1 MTRVK
6 ICGITREED
15 AQLAVQLGATA
26 IGLVLWPGSPRYLG
40 AQRARAIVETLP
52 AHVTA
57 VGVFVNQP
65 IDEVQRAA
73 EVAALGAVQLHGE
86 ESLEYA
92 QALLQ
97 PVIKAVPVTS
107 GFDTATLGA
116 WPPEITLLLDA
127 HDPVRRGGTGRTID
141 WTLAARAAAQRP
153 VLLSGGLTPGN
164 VQNAIT
170 QVRPYGIDLSSG
182 VECKPGIKDPGRL
195 RALFD
200 ALTSIQHA

>member
-15 AQLAVQLGATA
+15 AQLAVQLGARA

-65 IDEVQRAA
+65 LDEVRRAA
-73 EVAALGAVQLHGE
+73 EIAALGAVQLHGE
-86 ESLEYA
+86 ESLEFA
-92 QALLQ
+92 HALLH
-97 PVIKAVPVTS
+97 PVVKAVPVTS
-107 GFDTATLGA
+107 DFDATALGA
-116 WPPEITLLLDA
+116 WPPEITVLLDA
-127 HDPVRRGGTGRTID
+127 PDPVRRGGTGTTID
-141 WTLAARAAAQRP
+141 WSLAARAAALRP
-153 VLLSGGLTPGN
+153 VLLSGGLTPDN
-164 VQNAIT
+164 VAGAIS

-182 VECKPGIKDPGRL
+182 VERAPGIKDPERL

-200 ALTSIQHA
+200 AVTSTQHA

>member
-15 AQLAVQLGATA
+15 AQLAVQLGASA

-65 IDEVQRAA
+65 LDDVRRAA
-73 EVAALGAVQLHGE
+73 EIAALGAVQLHGE

-97 PVIKAVPVTS
+97 PVVKAVPVTS
-107 GFDTATLGA
+107 GFDAATLGA
-116 WPPEITLLLDA
+116 WPPEITVLLDA
-127 HDPVRRGGTGRTID
+127 HDPVRRGGTGTTID
-141 WTLAARAAAQRP
+141 WTVAARAAARRP
-153 VLLSGGLTPGN
+153 VLLSGGLTPEN
-164 VQNAIT
+164 VRDAIS
-170 QVRPYGIDLSSG
+170 QVRPFGIDLSSG
-182 VECKPGIKDPGRL
+182 VERAPGIKDPERL

-200 ALTSIQHA
+200 ALTSTQHA

>member
-15 AQLAVQLGATA
+15 AQLAVQLGARA
-26 IGLVLWPGSPRYLG
+26 IGLVLWPGSPRCLG

-65 IDEVQRAA
+65 LDEVRRAA

-92 QALLQ
+92 HALLH
-97 PVIKAVPVTS
+97 PVVKAVPVTS
-107 GFDTATLGA
+107 E
-116 WPPEITLLLDA
+116 PPPASGSVSIALAETTHGNA
-127 HDPVRRGGTGRTID
+127 RTCGR
-141 WTLAARAAAQRP
+141 
-153 VLLSGGLTPGN
+153 N
-164 VQNAIT
+164 
-170 QVRPYGIDLSSG
+170 SS
-182 VECKPGIKDPGRL
+182 
-195 RALFD
+195 
-200 ALTSIQHA
+200 

>member
-15 AQLAVQLGATA
+15 AQLAVQLGASA

-65 IDEVQRAA
+65 LDDVRRAA
-73 EVAALGAVQLHGE
+73 EIAALGAVQLHGE

-97 PVIKAVPVTS
+97 PVVKAVPVTS
-107 GFDTATLGA
+107 GFDPATLGA
-116 WPPEITLLLDA
+116 WPPEITVLLDA
-127 HDPVRRGGTGRTID
+127 HDPVRRGGTGTTID
-141 WTLAARAAAQRP
+141 WSVAARAAVRRP
-153 VLLSGGLTPGN
+153 VLLSGGLTPEN
-164 VQNAIT
+164 VRDAIS
-170 QVRPYGIDLSSG
+170 QVRPFGIDLSSG
-182 VECKPGIKDPGRL
+182 VERAPGIKDPERL

-200 ALTSIQHA
+200 ALTSTQHA

>member
-15 AQLAVQLGATA
+15 AQLAAHLGATA
-26 IGLVLWPGSPRYLG
+26 IGLVLWPGSPRCIG
-40 AQRARAIVETLP
+40 ADRARAIVATLP
-52 AHVTA
+52 SHVTA

-65 IDEVQRAA
+65 LDEVRRTA
-73 EVAALGAVQLHGE
+73 ERAALGAVQLHGE

-97 PVIKAVPVTS
+97 PVLKAVPVTA
-107 GFDTATLGA
+107 GFETTSLDV
-116 WPPEITLLLDA
+116 WPPEITVLLDA
-127 HDPVRRGGTGRTID
+127 HDPVRRGGTGTTID
-141 WTLAARAAAQRP
+141 WSLAARASAGRP
-153 VLLSGGLTPGN
+153 VLLSGGLTPEN
-164 VQNAIT
+164 VGEAIT

-182 VECKPGIKDPGRL
+182 VERAAGIKDPERL

-200 ALTSIQHA
+200 VLASTHHV